1 MSITDNILAAYRA
14 GVSTKQEDKLIL
26 KDMSENDNFS
36 DLLDILDEV
45 DAIDGMDEL
54 RNEFNEDFDNYVE
67 LDDYNINIK

>member
-26 KDMSENDNFS
+26 KEMSENDNLS
-36 DLLDILDEV
+36 ELLDILDEV
-45 DAIDGMDEL
+45 DAIDRMDEL
-54 RNEFNEDFDNYVE
+54 RNEFNEDLDNYVE

>member
-26 KDMSENDNFS
+26 KEMSENDNFPE
-36 DLLDILDEV
+36 LLDILDEV

-54 RNEFNEDFDNYVE
+54 RHEFNESMDDFNDFQ
-67 LDDYNINIK
+67 INIK